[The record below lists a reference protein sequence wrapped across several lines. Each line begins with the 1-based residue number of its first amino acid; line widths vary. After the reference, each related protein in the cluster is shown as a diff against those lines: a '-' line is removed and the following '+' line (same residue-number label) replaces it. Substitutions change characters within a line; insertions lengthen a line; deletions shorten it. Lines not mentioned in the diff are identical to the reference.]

1 MPSPLRNGDA
11 PPPRLPSPAVGRHP
25 HHFHSTVSEQKIR
38 RLNALILLLR
48 LAAFCFSLVAAIFMG
63 TNSSR
68 SPGSPSWLQ
77 FRPFRYS
84 YIPSQSLPFLPIYQ
98 YCHRLAPG
106 LLSRRL
112 VFAVNAIVAAYSL
125 FAMGL
130 SIWEIL
136 KGATLFPEPLQLW
149 FDFAHDQVF
158 AYLVLAA
165 EAAGTVEAR
174 ELKGAHACT
183 LESAFCVQADISVAL
198 GFVGFVFLTLSALVS
213 GFRLAC
219 HVITGFRFHL

>member
-77 FRPFRYS
+77 FRPF
-84 YIPSQSLPFLPIYQ
+84 
-98 YCHRLAPG
+98 
-106 LLSRRL
+106 RL